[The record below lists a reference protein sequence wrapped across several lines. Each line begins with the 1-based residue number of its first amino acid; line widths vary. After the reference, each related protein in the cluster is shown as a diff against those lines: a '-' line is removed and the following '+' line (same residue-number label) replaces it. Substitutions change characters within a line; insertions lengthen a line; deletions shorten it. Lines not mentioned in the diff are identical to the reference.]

1 MSKPAKTGLPVSTTS
16 RLPAGYARLLGEIKA
31 RIRSAQYEA
40 LRAVNQEL
48 VNLYWDIGRTIAK
61 RQAASAHG
69 EAVVKRLAAD
79 LQKEFPGIAGFS
91 WRNLF
96 YMTEFYAAYR
106 NLPKLQPMVAT
117 IGMILCRTKDRAI
130 VEYALRESSKP
141 IGVATYQIVKRLP
154 KELADQLPNPRQ
166 IEALML
172 ELENERRK
180 P

>member
-1 MSKPAKTGLPVSTTS
+1 P
-16 RLPAGYARLLGEIKA
+16 GE
-31 RIRSAQYEA
+31 
-40 LRAVNQEL
+40 V
-48 VNLYWDIGRTIAK
+48 
-61 RQAASAHG
+61 AS
-69 EAVVKRLAAD
+69 
-79 LQKEFPGIAGFS
+79 
-91 WRNLF
+91 
-96 YMTEFYAAYR
+96 
-106 NLPKLQPMVAT
+106 

-154 KELADQLPNPRQ
+154 KELADQLPSPRQ